1 MAGIV
6 FQEIREARALA
17 YSVGALY
24 VHGSERNDYNLMIGA
39 MGTQADKTP
48 EAVGALIE
56 LMDDMPVSQE
66 RFAAAQAS
74 VLNKYRT
81 ERLSFRQILGSVR
94 NWERK
99 SVPID
104 PRPWRFEQIQN
115 AKLDQVLEFYHEHI
129 AGKPKLISIT
139 GDKNKIDM
147 EALGQHGKIIE
158 VGLDEVF
165 AF

>member
-1 MAGIV
+1 
-6 FQEIREARALA
+6 
-17 YSVGALY
+17 
-24 VHGSERNDYNLMIGA
+24 
-39 MGTQADKTP
+39 MGTQADKAP

-56 LMDDMPVSQE
+56 LIDDMPVSQE

-74 VLNKYRT
+74 VINKYRT
-81 ERLSFRQILGSVR
+81 ERLGFRQILGSVR

-99 SVPID
+99 SLPID
-104 PRPWRFEQIQN
+104 PRPWRFEQIQK
-115 AKLDQVLEFYHEHI
+115 AKLDQVLDFHREHI